1 MRSMPSDGCSLC
13 IGAVQAIRTPVAAN
27 KAAASD
33 VAMPCQAYAQQK
45 PESNS
50 PCPALSPAAGL
61 RSYRRA
67 TADQARE
74 LGASPTSRAR
84 SLSSSA
90 AGAPTI
96 RIETGSRETMPCFSK
111 AILTRRLKA
120 RPTTHCFDATV
131 RMRSNRTTEDASR
144 PAISRFRIQMRQK
157 LTPAARRL
165 PKSLDTSLFPGPVIS
180 ARYRPDGATGKRNY
194 SGSIDSPRSEVPAA
208 PLLIILLPLVRLG
221 RRVG

>member
-1 MRSMPSDGCSLC
+1 MPAKAHSNPEDLATLELKLRASPGRWTAGRSTLTDICSRDHAAGGADRTMRSMPSDGCSLC

-50 PCPALSPAAGL
+50 PCPALSPAAGS

-111 AILTRRLKA
+111 SYLDETIEGTANDPLLRR
-120 RPTTHCFDATV
+120 
-131 RMRSNRTTEDASR
+131 
-144 PAISRFRIQMRQK
+144 
-157 LTPAARRL
+157 
-165 PKSLDTSLFPGPVIS
+165 
-180 ARYRPDGATGKRNY
+180 DGA
-194 SGSIDSPRSEVPAA
+194 DAQ
-208 PLLIILLPLVRLG
+208 
-221 RRVG
+221 